1 MTTIENLRKKYP
13 IGTRVKLMQ
22 MDDKQAPPAGTEGT
36 VTHVDDIGNIHVHWD
51 NGSTLALIE
60 THDSFVIMPEEFEKI
75 EIGNVE
81 ALFTNR
87 RVSEGE
93 IPEGL
98 FRYDLRESDETGR
111 FCAIEKRVIVNHG
124 GTVIASKQILSNDT
138 DIIAFTDDD
147 NDDMSPNFLGETCTL
162 AEFIAENTK

>member
-13 IGTRVKLMQ
+13 IGTRVKLVR

-36 VTHVDDIGNIHVHWD
+36 VTYVDDIYNIHVRWD

-60 THDSFVIMPEEFEKI
+60 TQDSFVIMPEEFEKI
-75 EIGNVE
+75 EIGDVN

-87 RVSEGE
+87 HVSERE

-98 FRYDLRESDETGR
+98 FRYDLRESDETGQ
-111 FCAIEKRVIVNHG
+111 FCAIEKHVVVNHG
-124 GTVIASKQILSNDT
+124 GTVIASKQILPNDT
-138 DIIAFTDDD
+138 DFIAFTDE

-162 AEFIAENTK
+162 AEFITENTK